1 LVSLSDRY
9 LAQYPS
15 LEVLNNHLYVKVV
28 DEKSATISG
37 NPDNIGLEADHRGIN
52 KFGSRADPN
61 YLKVLEKLRRLVD
74 NAPAILKRGTAASH
88 EGYR

>member
-1 LVSLSDRY
+1 MHLVSLSDRY
-9 LAQYPS
+9 FTQYPIS
-15 LEVLNNHLYVKVV
+15 RGLNNHVYVKVV

-37 NPDNIGLEADHRGIN
+37 NPNNIGLETNHRGIN

-74 NAPAILKRGTAASH
+74 DAPAILKRGTSAS
-88 EGYR
+88 

>member
-1 LVSLSDRY
+1 MHLVSLSDRY
-9 LAQYPS
+9 FTQYPIS
-15 LEVLNNHLYVKVV
+15 GLNNHLYVKVV

-37 NPDNIGLEADHRGIN
+37 NPNNIGLETNHRGIN

-74 NAPAILKRGTAASH
+74 DAPAILKRGTSAS
-88 EGYR
+88 